1 MDMKNSATRV
11 SSSSFY
17 LFHSSNASSF
27 LPSCRRVKNPT
38 LRRLITQ
45 GYPLKIAERTTIL
58 AYVQVPLA
66 HHPSIHPSGKATN
79 CKRPLNATRGES
91 SFSRA
96 KAKVCRDSLSSR
108 FEERRSKAGLRR
120 FSKAQRQT
128 GFNNLPGRREA

>member
-1 MDMKNSATRV
+1 MKNSATRV

-45 GYPLKIAERTTIL
+45 GYPLKNRGKDDDPGVRSSATCT
-58 AYVQVPLA
+58 
-66 HHPSIHPSGKATN
+66 PSIHPSGKATN